1 MVYRALDFVI
11 CYCLRSS
18 TIRVHTWNC
27 SRLPLHLGRFF
38 DPILRKRSATQ
49 IFLRQVFVT
58 CYSLGTIRQPA
69 VSIFNDLRWPNGC
82 TSQVAFATCEQ
93 LGAHCGMD

>member
-49 IFLRQVFVT
+49 IFLRL
-58 CYSLGTIRQPA
+58 SLSLAIVLALSVNPQFPFSTTYGGLMVALHKSLSPPA
-69 VSIFNDLRWPNGC
+69 S
-82 TSQVAFATCEQ
+82 S
-93 LGAHCGMD
+93 